1 MTRAAT
7 ARQRGTSAGTF
18 ESEMNDRRDVV
29 VVGAGIAGLSAA
41 WELHR
46 AGRDVLLVEADERVG
61 GVIRSEPVDD
71 VGVLD
76 LGPQTVRSRDP
87 DLFEHF
93 EELGIADARIVAGD
107 AGKSRYLVL
116 DGGLVALP
124 HSPPSFIGSK
134 VLSAG
139 AKLRLLTEPLRGTRA
154 GEDESVRAFFAQRL
168 GPEVADRLVDP
179 FVSGVYAGDPERLS
193 MRAVF
198 PDLKN
203 GVDGA
208 GSLLRWAL
216 GRRGAKRDAE
226 PDGGKATPKRP
237 AELFSFPDGL
247 ERWPRA
253 IAEALGDDR
262 VRTGHRM
269 VGAVRE
275 ADEWVLDFDVGGDR
289 RRVRCPSLILAVPA
303 PGVHAALGIDAGS
316 ADTGNTAV
324 GRLRPDSDEGIADIP
339 YSPVSTVHTAYRSDA
354 IEHPLD
360 GFGYLCPSSEE
371 RPVLGVLWISSLFP
385 SRVEDG
391 RVLLTTFVGGAR
403 QPDRASDAEESL
415 IETAY
420 GEHRRFLGATSP
432 PLFARVQRWPQAIPQ
447 YEFGHLDRVAEA
459 EDLETRFPGLHLT
472 GAWRDGVS
480 VTDCWKG
487 GRRAAREVI
496 ASQPARQTR

>member
-1 MTRAAT
+1 MSTMPT
-7 ARQRGTSAGTF
+7 ARQRGTGAGTF
-18 ESEMNDRRDVV
+18 DSEMDDHRDVV

-46 AGRDVLLVEADERVG
+46 AGRDVLLVEAEAHVG
-61 GVIRSEPVDD
+61 GVIRSEPIEG

-87 DLFEHF
+87 DLFDHF
-93 EELGIADARIVAGD
+93 EELGIAGDRIVAGD
-107 AGKSRYLVL
+107 AGKSRYIVL
-116 DGGLVALP
+116 NGELVALP

-139 AKLRLLTEPLRGTRA
+139 AKLRLLTEPLRGTRP
-154 GEDESVRAFFAQRL
+154 GEDESVREFFAQRL

-179 FVSGVYAGDPERLS
+179 FVSGVYAGNPERLS

-203 GVDGA
+203 GVDEA
-208 GSLLRWAL
+208 GSLLRWGL
-216 GRRGAKRDAE
+216 GLRRSKSN
-226 PDGGKATPKRP
+226 GGKADEAESKPKRP
-237 AELFSFPDGL
+237 AELFSFPEGL

-253 IAEALGDDR
+253 IVEALGDDR

-269 VGAVRE
+269 IDAHRDG
-275 ADEWVLDFDVGGDR
+275 DDWVVEFEGEDGGR
-289 RRVRCPSLILAVPA
+289 TVRCTSLILAVPA
-303 PGVHAALGIDAGS
+303 SRVRAALGEPDVPSDAI
-316 ADTGNTAV
+316 
-324 GRLRPDSDEGIADIP
+324 EGLDAIP
-339 YSPVSTVHTAYRSDA
+339 YSPVSTVHTAYRRDS

-360 GFGYLCPSSEE
+360 GFGYLCPSSEK
-371 RPVLGVLWISSLFP
+371 RKALGVLWISSLFP

-403 QPDRASDAEESL
+403 QPEHASESEEWL

-420 GEHRRFLGATSP
+420 GEHRRFLGANSP
-432 PLFARVQRWPQAIPQ
+432 PLFAKVQRWPQAIPQ
-447 YEFGHLDRVAEA
+447 YEFGHLDRVADADRLEA
-459 EDLETRFPGLHLT
+459 RHPGLHLT

-487 GRRAAREVI
+487 GRRVAREI
-496 ASQPARQTR
+496 LDARPAGRTP